1 MTYIC
6 SCVCVCACVCR
17 ALFSVYSQLARSVHA
32 QADALDR
39 IEGLQPRVEY
49 DAASDTVRVFSSQVC
64 VCVCVYASICLNMRL
79 RVCIMHV
86 CVCVCVCV

>member
-64 VCVCVYASICLNMRL
+64 VCVCVCMHLYA
-79 RVCIMHV
+79 
-86 CVCVCVCV
+86 